1 MVPKRKGYPKSPS
14 YRKGDRVIF
23 FWCGAEA
30 QQSPPSA
37 AFQSMVTTVHQQLT
51 PNMYTFIFDASTHED
66 EEDQNQAPNAEKK
79 ARKAKKEGKQI
90 GLLVKAIEEWE
101 FNLIKLTRSC
111 KHPAFC
117 YVHLSNCCFI
127 SSFIEVFNHLISHT
141 LIHSSCHSAVRS
153 ITHFQHY
160 LPGISVTKLVND

>member
-1 MVPKRKGYPKSPS
+1 MFLICTTKRHPYTGNLTRLGTINTHFYIREMMCTIGVVQQQWAARYNIQLLIELMPKGALFSFLS
-14 YRKGDRVIF
+14 V
-23 FWCGAEA
+23 AEA

-51 PNMYTFIFDASTHED
+51 PNVYTFIFDASTHED
-66 EEDQNQAPNAEKK
+66 EEDQNEAPNPEKK

-111 KHPAFC
+111 KSLLSVGSNVASS
-117 YVHLSNCCFI
+117 VH
-127 SSFIEVFNHLISHT
+127 SFLH
-141 LIHSSCHSAVRS
+141 
-153 ITHFQHY
+153 
-160 LPGISVTKLVND
+160 